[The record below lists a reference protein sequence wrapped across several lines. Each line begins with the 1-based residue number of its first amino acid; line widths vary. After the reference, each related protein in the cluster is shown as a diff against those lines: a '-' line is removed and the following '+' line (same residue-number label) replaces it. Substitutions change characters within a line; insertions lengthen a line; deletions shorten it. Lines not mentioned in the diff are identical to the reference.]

1 MSNRDPT
8 QKNCPIW
15 RDLNQNSTRVA
26 VNDKS
31 LLRKFDK
38 HELSASLCKKIRVQ
52 PVGLITTVKLRHFNR
67 YVGFFTKCGEILSI
81 NEISTYLTRSQP
93 NTTRSI
99 KFPLKIIA
107 PPWLTISQPNPMD
120 LTARII
126 KLLWWSKT
134 HIPMVGEEWHDSR
147 PELIFRDF
155 LTMLPLKYSLEHLL

>member
-1 MSNRDPT
+1 MIQPKKIVQSEE
-8 QKNCPIW
+8 IW
-15 RDLNQNSTRVA
+15 TWIRPRWQSTTNLCLENSTSMSWVLVFVR
-26 VNDKS
+26 KS
-31 LLRKFDK
+31 DV
-38 HELSASLCKKIRVQ
+38 I
-52 PVGLITTVKLRHFNR
+52 TVKLRHFNR

-126 KLLWWSKT
+126 KLLWRSKT

-147 PELIFRDF
+147 PELIFHDF